1 MIARTL
7 LAAFFVHAV
16 MVISGI
22 LCIPPSVWILM
33 SVLWECLPVLIV
45 TIHLEGNVSATGES
59 DQRLLNYII
68 YFRNVIYIL
77 IYDIKIGWSR
87 LASKLV

>member
-33 SVLWECLPVLIV
+33 SVLWECQPVLIV

-77 IYDIKIGWSR
+77 IYDI
-87 LASKLV
+87 

>member
-33 SVLWECLPVLIV
+33 SVLWECQPVLIV

>member
-16 MVISGI
+16 MVY
-22 LCIPPSVWILM
+22 
-33 SVLWECLPVLIV
+33 
-45 TIHLEGNVSATGES
+45 SATGES

>member
-16 MVISGI
+16 MVISRT

-33 SVLWECLPVLIV
+33 SVLLECQPVLIV

-77 IYDIKIGWSR
+77 IYDI
-87 LASKLV
+87 